1 MLIYINI
8 SNQHNDYIL
17 RIIILFIITNIL
29 TLHFVFRVNTFA
41 ELNVVNKIYILF
53 TSSVSIKIMCT

>member
-41 ELNVVNKIYILF
+41 KLNVVNKIYILF